1 MLTLSVENDGLV
13 MEFRAKAAE
22 GFAVQSLEYCRCG
35 NRALRMNDNEFNFS
49 PASRNAMGS
58 GATLYKRP
66 CDSSMDSCFTP
77 PPFLMVTGNRG
88 GKVVYSLLDMPD
100 SYVFRMSDKFGVLA
114 EAPGG
119 AKAVEAGGEY
129 VAPRMM
135 LSFPDDEWD
144 AQERYRR
151 ALLDR
156 GLISPVRIEDKNIP
170 DWWRRFAVCS
180 YGDQM
185 AQQPYNVLTADD
197 WASPDYNTEWLRR
210 WLDEAERRLGQKD
223 FTLVFD
229 AFWQCERS
237 QDPVPDPAR
246 FPDLRAFIDECH
258 LRGHKVLLWVAPFC
272 SDRPQRLTAIEQGG
286 QKTSGETREYTGQ
299 TLAGRFGVVSCDR
312 SGEPFIDW
320 TADGIE
326 DYLAEYCR
334 LLFSGE
340 PDCLDADGLK
350 IKLQHSKAPQKET
363 VQPPKKGAAPFPQ
376 GNTSLCASAVGGRRF
391 AG

>member
-1 MLTLSVENDGLV
+1 MELAML
-13 MEFRAKAAE
+13 
-22 GFAVQSLEYCRCG
+22 
-35 NRALRMNDNEFNFS
+35 
-49 PASRNAMGS
+49 
-58 GATLYKRP
+58 
-66 CDSSMDSCFTP
+66 
-77 PPFLMVTGNRG
+77 
-88 GKVVYSLLDMPD
+88 
-100 SYVFRMSDKFGVLA
+100 DKFGVLA

-144 AQERYRR
+144 AQERYRS

-156 GLISPVRIEDKNIP
+156 GLISPVRVEDKNIP

-237 QDPVPDPAR
+237 RDPVPDPAR

-258 LRGHKVLLWVAPFC
+258 LRGRKVLLWVAPFC

-340 PDCLDADGLK
+340 PDCLDADGLR

-363 VQPPKKGAAPFPQ
+363 VQPPKKGLHHSHKEILPYAPLPWAA
-376 GNTSLCASAVGGRRF
+376 GALLGDYLVRALVMRARASSSSS
-391 AG
+391 